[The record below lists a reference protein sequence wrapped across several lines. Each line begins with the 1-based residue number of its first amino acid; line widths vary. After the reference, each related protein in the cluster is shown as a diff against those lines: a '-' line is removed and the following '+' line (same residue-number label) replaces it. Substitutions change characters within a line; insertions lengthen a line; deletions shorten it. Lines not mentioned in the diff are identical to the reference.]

1 MMHIIYK
8 HLKPFE
14 EEQKRFI
21 ENSLKNSFPNL
32 QFSCKKNIVFSNKK
46 DSSKQLKQSCK
57 KIIEILLKSNIKKI
71 LFYQQKKKFYS
82 KNPLIFLKNSK
93 QVTQISNGLFQFQGD
108 FLKVFRATNTYFYE
122 LAIKKF
128 KAIDQENPVLWPID
142 LYKKIDYF
150 SDFPQQIL
158 MISGLKKNYQA
169 YNRFSKKY
177 KKSNNF
183 KNIKIDKNFRNSE
196 YGLQP
201 AVCDNCYYALKNS
214 KFLNN
219 KIFTTYNKVFRDEVS
234 KYNTLDRLISFSVR
248 DIMFVGDKNF
258 TLGIRNNLIESIK
271 KFLNIS
277 ELNCSIEVA
286 NDPFF
291 VSNIDK
297 KVFQDAFDLKFEILA
312 DIPFLKEK
320 IAIGSINYHFNT
332 FGKALGILKKGKPV
346 FSGCIGIGFERVLLA
361 LYSQFGTDLKHWPRK
376 FKKLIKLT

>member
-1 MMHIIYK
+1 MHIIYK
-8 HLKPFE
+8 HFKPFE
-14 EEQKRFI
+14 DDQKRFI

-32 QFSCKKNIVFSNKK
+32 KFSCKKNIVYSNKK
-46 DSSKQLKQSCK
+46 DSSKKLKQSCK
-57 KIIEILLKSNIKKI
+57 KVIEVLLKSNIKKI
-71 LFYQQKKKFYS
+71 LFYQQKKTFYS
-82 KNPLIFLKNSK
+82 NNPLIFLKNSK

-108 FLKVFRATNTYFYE
+108 FLKVFRATNNYFFE
-122 LAIKKF
+122 LAVKEF

-169 YNRFSKKY
+169 YNSFSKKY
-177 KKSNNF
+177 KKSKSF

-219 KIFTTYNKVFRDEVS
+219 KVFTTYNKVFRDEVS

-258 TLGIRNNLIESIK
+258 TLDVRNNLIKSIK

-277 ELNCSIEVA
+277 DLNCSIEVA

-291 VSNIDK
+291 VSNINK

-332 FGKALGILKKGKPV
+332 FGKALGIFKKGKPV

-361 LYSQFGTDLKHWPRK
+361 LYSQFGTDLKYWPKK
-376 FKKLIKLT
+376 FKKLIKLK